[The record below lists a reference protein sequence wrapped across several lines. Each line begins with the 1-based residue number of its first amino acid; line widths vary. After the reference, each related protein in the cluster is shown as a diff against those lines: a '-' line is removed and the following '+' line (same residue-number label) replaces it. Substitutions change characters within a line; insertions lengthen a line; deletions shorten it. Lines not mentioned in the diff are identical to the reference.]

1 MRFLIVLIICSAVS
15 GCTATSALSA
25 LSAVNPMKDDK
36 GIDAAVQIGKENT
49 NSETRGLVNAGSNSS
64 QSTNN
69 IDAAVVYQS
78 NNEKDSPWLIVGF
91 AIMTGFFIMHVRNMI
106 SINRKNKRRSEVAH
120 EFKRRSKVID
130 FEIV

>member
-1 MRFLIVLIICSAVS
+1 MRLLIVLMVCGLVS
-15 GCTATSALSA
+15 GCTATSA

-91 AIMTGFFIMHVRNMI
+91 AIMTGFFIIHVRNMI

-120 EFKRRSKVID
+120 ELKRRSKVID

>member
-1 MRFLIVLIICSAVS
+1 MVLMICGLVS

-25 LSAVNPMKDDK
+25 LGAVNPMKDDK

-91 AIMTGFFIMHVRNMI
+91 AIMTGFFVMNVRSFFKSKQQ
-106 SINRKNKRRSEVAH
+106 SINLRRVKDEVRRRSEI
-120 EFKRRSKVID
+120 ID